1 MNTALTSEQVTEAV
15 QKAVL
20 PLNDKI
26 DRLMQRQ
33 LDLEERL
40 SAFIAELIARLED
53 EQKDSQFQELL
64 GEFIGTMKVMNQR
77 MEEGQEVEKQLIRAM
92 DTFAAMVDA
101 SLELPES

>member
-1 MNTALTSEQVTEAV
+1 MNTALTGEQVTAAV
-15 QKAVL
+15 QKAIL

-26 DRLMQRQ
+26 DRLMRRQ
-33 LDLEERL
+33 VELEERL

-64 GEFIGTMKVMNQR
+64 AEFVGTMKLMNQR

-92 DTFAAMVDA
+92 DDFAKMVDA
-101 SLELPES
+101 SLDLPES